1 MGLQYVDTGNWTML
15 CINRPSANMNK
26 IEFIT
31 PSSCQKFKLAPQK
44 WLTDR
49 LTDWL
54 LRNQEVHSITTH
66 LLQIHFDIILPST
79 SFFPDINSI
88 CILDSS
94 ICTTC
99 PAHLSR
105 LDLRFLI
112 MLGEEI
118 TKIITTKYWFQMH
131 SWTNNYSTT
140 ATCFLWFNKLYKH
153 SLHSYLPYVKH
164 SVCNTGN
171 KTF

>member
-1 MGLQYVDTGNWTML
+1 ML
-15 CINRPSANMNK
+15 CTNRPSANINE
-26 IEFIT
+26 IEFIA

-54 LRNQEVHSITTH
+54 LRNPEVHSITTH

-79 SFFPDINSI
+79 SFFPHINSI

-99 PAHLSR
+99 PAHLSC

-112 MLGEEI
+112 TLGEEI

-131 SWTNNYSTT
+131 SCSYWTNNYSTT